1 MLLMITGDK
10 QISNHIFIFVLN
22 ISAMTTIIINEKSI
36 GAKKLI
42 EYLKT
47 QSFVTIIEERPPSIS
62 LAKSINEAKTGK
74 VTRTKNTTDLLE
86 KLKS

>member
-1 MLLMITGDK
+1 
-10 QISNHIFIFVLN
+10 
-22 ISAMTTIIINEKSI
+22 MTTIIINEKST

-42 EYLKT
+42 EYLRT
-47 QSFVTIIEERPPSIS
+47 QSFVTIIEERTPSIS

-74 VTRTKNTTDLLE
+74 VTRTKNVSDLLE

>member
-1 MLLMITGDK
+1 
-10 QISNHIFIFVLN
+10 
-22 ISAMTTIIINEKSI
+22 MTTIIINERST

-47 QSFVTIIEERPPSIS
+47 QPFVTIVEEKKPSPT

-74 VTRTKNTTDLLE
+74 VTRPKNVSDLLE

>member
-1 MLLMITGDK
+1 
-10 QISNHIFIFVLN
+10 
-22 ISAMTTIIINEKSI
+22 MTTIVINEKSI

-42 EYLKT
+42 EFLKT
-47 QSFVTIIEERPPSIS
+47 QPFVTIVDDRTPSSS

-74 VTRTKNTTDLLE
+74 VTRTKNVTDLLE